1 MVWQVVAGPVV
12 QGIFG
17 TAVSGILGAGG
28 DKLSPRF
35 RRFFGDVQAASIAQT
50 PGINPV
56 PSSPP
61 GLPTGGDIFQ
71 DLLKKPGGIGTGPTP
86 DTFEEI
92 IRRPRPQVPPPSE
105 FEELLKR
112 RPYRAAPG
120 SLVSALARASL
131 LLGGIFYP
139 SPLGDSDLGYKAPK
153 TKTGRKGPPRR
164 PKLRTRT
171 TDPEL
176 PPPPFGQTVPDRLPR
191 PDAPSPGMQPRPQ
204 IRPVTL
210 PAPRDPRVQPQPRPV
225 RAPTAAP
232 LGRTYPNPA
241 FLAFPFFSPS
251 SSSRPAGLP
260 AMPSFTPSPLTAI
273 GFANRP
279 PVFDRPGLTAIKAPG
294 LPLPALQP
302 QPYSS
307 GDPCQCSKPARTR
320 KKRKPRTV
328 CYRGEYVERA
338 NGLSKYRKR
347 KVPCR

>member
-1 MVWQVVAGPVV
+1 MVWQVVAGQAV
-12 QGIFG
+12 QTIFG

-35 RRFFGDVQAASIAQT
+35 RRFFGDVRAASIAQT

-56 PSSPP
+56 PSAPP
-61 GLPTGGDIFQ
+61 GLPTGGDVFQ

-86 DTFEEI
+86 DSFEDL
-92 IRRPRPQVPPPSE
+92 IRRPRSRPPSD
-105 FEELLKR
+105 FEDLLKR
-112 RPYRAAPG
+112 KPYRAAPG
-120 SLVSALARASL
+120 SLTAALARVSL
-131 LLGGIFYP
+131 LIGGLLYP

-191 PDAPSPGMQPRPQ
+191 PDAPLPGTQPRPQ
-204 IRPVTL
+204 TRPAIQPFPTS
-210 PAPRDPRVQPQPRPV
+210 PKVQPQPRPG

-241 FLAFPFFSPS
+241 FLAFPFFAPKSQ
-251 SSSRPAGLP
+251 PAGLP
-260 AMPSFTPSPLTAI
+260 TIPSFTPSPLIAI
-273 GFANRP
+273 GPSNRP
-279 PVFDRPGLTAIKAPG
+279 PRFDRPGLTAKYPQG

-338 NGLSKYRKR
+338 NGLTKYRKR
-347 KVPCR
+347 KVPCQ